1 MVNVEKPVSY
11 LGIFWRPKRFYL
23 VQNRGVVLVDN
34 AYPSLNN
41 IIHSLLNILFAHFA
55 KVWGVPTHYSHTEA
69 TVQDNNEKFN

>member
-1 MVNVEKPVSY
+1 VEKPVSY

-41 IIHSLLNILFAHFA
+41 IIHSLLNILFAHFT
-55 KVWGVPTHYSHTEA
+55 KV
-69 TVQDNNEKFN
+69 